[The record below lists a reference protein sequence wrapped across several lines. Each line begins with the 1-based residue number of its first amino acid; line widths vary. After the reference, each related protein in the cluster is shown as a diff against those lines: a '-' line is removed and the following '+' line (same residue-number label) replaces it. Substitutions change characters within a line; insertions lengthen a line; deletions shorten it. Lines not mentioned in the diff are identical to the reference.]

1 MNADYLTEIS
11 PLVALN
17 EIFKNSPKYSLIKLI
32 SCSDKYGDMFITETQ
47 KIFIPYIN
55 NNIQKVHLCQIK
67 DLLNKSRRKK
77 NITVGGLKRYI
88 DYTIKR
94 LTKEYQKDGRCQ

>member
-1 MNADYLTEIS
+1 MSEDYLTEIS

-17 EIFKNSPKYSLIKLI
+17 EIFKNSPKHSIIKLI
-32 SCSDKYGDMFITETQ
+32 SCSDKYGDMLITENQ

-55 NNIQKVHLCQIK
+55 NNIQKAHLRQIK
-67 DLLNKSRRKK
+67 DLLNKHRRKK

-88 DYTIKR
+88 DYTIKK
-94 LTKEYQKDGRCQ
+94 LTKEYQKDGR

>member
-1 MNADYLTEIS
+1 MNAYYLTEIS

-17 EIFKNSPKYSLIKLI
+17 EIFKNSPKHSLIKLI

-55 NNIQKVHLCQIK
+55 NNRQKAHLHQIK
-67 DLLNKSRRKK
+67 GLLNKLGRKK

-88 DYTIKR
+88 DYVIRKISKGEIIK
-94 LTKEYQKDGRCQ
+94 

>member
-1 MNADYLTEIS
+1 MSEDYLTETS
-11 PLVALN
+11 PLIALDK
-17 EIFKNSPKYSLIKLI
+17 IFKNSTKHSPIKLI

-55 NNIQKVHLCQIK
+55 NNIQKAYVLQMK
-67 DLLNKSRRKK
+67 NLLNKPRRKK

-88 DYTIKR
+88 DYTIKK

>member
-1 MNADYLTEIS
+1 MNAYYLTEIS

-17 EIFKNSPKYSLIKLI
+17 EIFRNSPKHSLIKLI
-32 SCSDKYGDMFITETQ
+32 SCSDKYGDMLITETQ

-55 NNIQKVHLCQIK
+55 NNRQKSHLHQIK
-67 DLLNKSRRKK
+67 GLLNKLRRKK

-88 DYTIKR
+88 DYVIRKISKGEIIK
-94 LTKEYQKDGRCQ
+94 

>member
-1 MNADYLTEIS
+1 MNAYYLTEIS

-17 EIFKNSPKYSLIKLI
+17 EIFKNSPKRSLIKLI

-47 KIFIPYIN
+47 KIFIPYMN
-55 NNIQKVHLCQIK
+55 DNRQKEHLFQIK
-67 DLLNKSRRKK
+67 DLLDKPRKKK

-88 DYTIKR
+88 DYVIRKNN
-94 LTKEYQKDGRCQ
+94 KG

>member
-11 PLVALN
+11 PLVALD
-17 EIFKNSPKYSLIKLI
+17 EIFKNSPKHSLIKLI

-55 NNIQKVHLCQIK
+55 DNRQKAYLHQIK
-67 DLLNKSRRKK
+67 NLFNKPRRKK
-77 NITVGGLKRYI
+77 NITVGGLNRYI
-88 DYTIKR
+88 SYVIRKISKGEIIK
-94 LTKEYQKDGRCQ
+94 

>member
-1 MNADYLTEIS
+1 MNAYYLTEIS

-17 EIFKNSPKYSLIKLI
+17 EIFKNSPKHSLIKLI

-55 NNIQKVHLCQIK
+55 NNRQKAHLHQIK
-67 DLLNKSRRKK
+67 GLLNKLRRKK

-88 DYTIKR
+88 DYVIRKISKGEIIK
-94 LTKEYQKDGRCQ
+94 

>member
-1 MNADYLTEIS
+1 MNAYYLTEIS

-17 EIFKNSPKYSLIKLI
+17 EIFKNSPKHSLIKLI
-32 SCSDKYGDMFITETQ
+32 SCSDKYGDMLITETQ

-55 NNIQKVHLCQIK
+55 DNRQKAHLHQMK
-67 DLLNKSRRKK
+67 GLLNKLRRKK

-88 DYTIKR
+88 DYVIRKISKGEIIK
-94 LTKEYQKDGRCQ
+94 

>member
-1 MNADYLTEIS
+1 MNAFYLTEIS

-17 EIFKNSPKYSLIKLI
+17 EIFKNSPKHSLIKLI

-55 NNIQKVHLCQIK
+55 NNRQKTHLHQIK
-67 DLLNKSRRKK
+67 GLLNKLRRKK

-88 DYTIKR
+88 DYVIRKISKGEIIK
-94 LTKEYQKDGRCQ
+94 

>member
-1 MNADYLTEIS
+1 MNAYYLTEIS

-17 EIFKNSPKYSLIKLI
+17 EIFKNSPKHSLIKLI

-55 NNIQKVHLCQIK
+55 SNRQKAHLHQIK
-67 DLLNKSRRKK
+67 SLLNKLRRKK

-88 DYTIKR
+88 DYVIKK
-94 LTKEYQKDGRCQ
+94 LTKEYQKYGR

>member
-1 MNADYLTEIS
+1 MNVDYLTEIS
-11 PLVALN
+11 PLVALD
-17 EIFKNSPKYSLIKLI
+17 EIFKSSPKRSPIRLI

-55 NNIQKVHLCQIK
+55 NNIQKAHLCQIR
-67 DLLNKSRRKK
+67 DLLNKPRRKK

-88 DYTIKR
+88 DYVIRKISKGEI
-94 LTKEYQKDGRCQ
+94 TK

>member
-1 MNADYLTEIS
+1 MSEDYLTETS
-11 PLVALN
+11 PLVALDK
-17 EIFKNSPKYSLIKLI
+17 ILKNSPRHSPIKLI

-55 NNIQKVHLCQIK
+55 NNIQKAHLCQIR
-67 DLLNKSRRKK
+67 DLLNKPRRKK

-88 DYTIKR
+88 DYVLKK
-94 LTKEYQKDGRCQ
+94 LTKVIDEVE